1 MGGTLQSPAEKTIVK
16 ETASICDY
24 NKTSYSKFWTSPSKS
39 LLDKKERRIIRNL
52 IPPVSGWF
60 VDLGCGYGRL
70 LPTYMNLNRQ
80 IVLVDYALNLL
91 EESSQRYSQDGIYFI
106 AADVYHLPFRDNVF
120 DCGLSV
126 RLFHHINAP
135 QSFLNEVT
143 RIFRKGARLV
153 LSYSNK
159 RNMLRIFKHGAKAF
173 RHDHEEYSEMLFGTH
188 PGYFAELCRNAAF
201 RIERTRGTGFLDQF
215 FRVNS
220 SFDHL
225 LGRMRFLALPISIV
239 EDIASWTLG
248 RMNLAPLHFASLC
261 KESGAETSSVELKR
275 PQNLIEILACPCC
288 RSINLSELEKNYTCL
303 DCGKI
308 YPRRGRIIDF
318 R

>member
-1 MGGTLQSPAEKTIVK
+1 MTERLQTLPRDSLEKEEAI
-16 ETASICDY
+16 IRDY
-24 NKTSYSKFWTSPSKS
+24 NETSYSEFWVSPSR
-39 LLDKKERRIIRNL
+39 LVLDRKEKRIIRNL
-52 IPPVSGWF
+52 IPSLPGWF
-60 VDLGCGYGRL
+60 VDLGGGYGRL
-70 LPTYMNLNRQ
+70 IPTYMNSNRQ

-91 EESSQRYSQDGIYFI
+91 EEASQRYSQDSIHLI

-143 RIFRKGARLV
+143 RIFREGAVFV

-159 RNMLRIFKHGAKAF
+159 RNMLRILRHGAKAF
-173 RHDHEEYSEMLFGTH
+173 THDHEEFSEMLFGTH
-188 PGYFAELCRNAAF
+188 PKYFAELCRNAAF
-201 RIERTRGTGFLDQF
+201 RIERTRGTGFLDPF
-215 FRVNS
+215 FRVKS

-225 LGRMRFLALPISIV
+225 LSRMKFLALPVSII
-239 EDIASWTLG
+239 EDIAGWTLG
-248 RMNLAPLHFASLC
+248 RMNLAPLNFASLS
-261 KESGAETSSVELKR
+261 KDSEAKTSSVELEH
-275 PQNLIEILACPCC
+275 PQNLIEILACPRC
-288 RSINLSELEKNYTCL
+288 RSINLNEREKDYACL
-303 DCGKI
+303 DCGKL